1 MDRNYDILGIPET
14 ASVDNIKKAYKRLA
28 FEHHPDRN
36 HGDNAQASR
45 FREITE
51 AYRIISSQFGRKSG
65 GQLNN
70 KPLKTDYTPK
80 TETLANP
87 YFNFRVVNFQVEK
100 EKLVAEKKRL
110 VDKYRNQQAIEEKLI
125 SDKNE
130 GLVASATMLGIG
142 AGLGYCSFDSY
153 KWENDLAGNLFL
165 AATLVL
171 GAAGIGLT
179 GYLLMKKKEH
189 QQKKDEELE
198 TLIRTVSR

>member
-14 ASVDNIKKAYKRLA
+14 ASVDDIKKAYKRLA

-51 AYRIISSQFGRKSG
+51 AYRVISSQFGRKHD
-65 GQLNN
+65 GQSNN

-80 TETLANP
+80 KETTANP
-87 YFNFRVVNFQVEK
+87 YFNFRAEK
-100 EKLVAEKKRL
+100 ERL
-110 VDKYRNQQAIEEKLI
+110 VSKLRYQRAHEEQLI

-130 GLVASATMLGIG
+130 GLVLSATMLGIG
-142 AGLGYCSFDSY
+142 TGLGYCSSDSY
-153 KWENDLAGNLFL
+153 NWENDLAGNTFL
-165 AATLVL
+165 AAALVL

-179 GYLLMKKKEH
+179 GYLLRKKKEH
-189 QQKKDEELE
+189 QQKKDELE
-198 TLIRTVSR
+198 TLIRTLSR